1 MGSHS
6 VTCHPTVAIIPPLPP
21 AEASTRFSNPGGMQ
35 GSVDLCYVKAD
46 WPGIEPATC
55 KSQVQRPTADPPPKT
70 QKMDF
75 NAQQWC
81 GWLCHHNSQLW
92 PWPLT
97 SSPESNQVISS
108 RGCWQQQKTK
118 DEGGGYKYLSAT
130 WVECLKRAVVHHGVF
145 SKLRVPIL

>member
-1 MGSHS
+1 MTLTPQQPA
-6 VTCHPTVAIIPPLPP
+6 VTLT
-21 AEASTRFSNPGGMQ
+21 F
-35 GSVDLCYVKAD
+35 DL
-46 WPGIEPATC
+46 
-55 KSQVQRPTADPPPKT
+55 Q
-70 QKMDF
+70 
-75 NAQQWC
+75 
-81 GWLCHHNSQLW
+81 
-92 PWPLT
+92 